1 MRGGRLVVVDWTRSA
16 ALVGVFVESA
26 GGWQLE
32 SGLDM
37 TPRLA
42 VRHDELGGLRVLVGE
57 EAMDAREDE
66 STLVFEQ
73 PARDLPRMEEAE
85 LQTLLL
91 SGFWRGVA
99 QGLVTRGLLRAGEQV
114 AGYVVPPHRFP
125 LPLLESFRASCAGE
139 RPLKLIGIAHEAAA
153 LVLGF
158 LRSEAFHPEKSTAQ
172 SGAPVTI
179 CLVVACDEQAV
190 DVACFDYTRVTP
202 TQHSILIHDFFQT
215 TCAELSTRLHDC
227 DWLGAFSQLVIA
239 EDPALSASA
248 QATFRAPLRAIADGV
263 ARQYQQTPAASEL
276 KLRGGAH
283 VALCASGGVPDE
295 QEYDV
300 AHACH
305 IGLQINQQHFQPV
318 VSKEA
323 WAQLTEFPHLAAQ
336 AFRLRGHPGNA
347 LRLNFYSGYSTRVA
361 DAVPLGH
368 TMLWQEDLAQ
378 LTSAETLTAAV
389 RLDAPGSGE
398 FLLGLMPENR
408 ALRRQPFALPGL
420 VV

>member
-1 MRGGRLVVVDWTRSA
+1 MRGGRLVVVDWTRRA
-16 ALVGVFVESA
+16 ALVGVFSESA
-26 GGWQLE
+26 RGWQLE

-42 VRHDELGGLRVLVGE
+42 VRHDEMGGLRVLAGE
-57 EAMDAREDE
+57 EASAAHEDE
-66 STLVFEQ
+66 STLIFEQ
-73 PARDLPRMEEAE
+73 PARDLPRMEDAE

-91 SGFWRGVA
+91 NGFWRGVA
-99 QGLVTRGLLRAGEQV
+99 QGLVARGLLRAGEQV
-114 AGYVVPPHRFP
+114 AGYVVPSHRFP

-158 LRSEAFHPEKSTAQ
+158 LRSEAFQPEESAMQ
-172 SGAPVTI
+172 SGAPITI
-179 CLVVACDEQAV
+179 CLAVACDEQAV
-190 DVACFDYTRVTP
+190 DVACFDYARATP
-202 TQHSILIHDFFQT
+202 TQHRILIRDFFQT
-215 TCAELSTRLHDC
+215 TCADLSARLHDC
-227 DWLGAFSQLVIA
+227 DWLGAFSLLVIV
-239 EDPALSASA
+239 EDPVLPASA
-248 QATFRAPLRAIADGV
+248 QSAFRAPLQAIADGV
-263 ARQYQQTPAASEL
+263 AHQHQQTPVASEL

-283 VALCASGGVPDE
+283 VALCASGRAPDE

-305 IGLQINQQHFQPV
+305 IGVQIDQQHFQPV

-323 WAQLTEFPHLAAQ
+323 WIQLTEFPYFAAQ
-336 AFRLRGHPGNA
+336 AFHLRGRPGNA
-347 LRLNFYSGYSTRVA
+347 LRLNLYGGYSTRVS

-368 TMLWQEDLAQ
+368 AMLWQEDLAR
-378 LTSAETLTAAV
+378 LTDATALTAAI

-398 FLLGLMPENR
+398 FLLGLMPENHT
-408 ALRRQPFALPGL
+408 LRRQPFTLPGL